1 MKRIALLMLVVL
13 VLGMTATA
21 FAKTKESSSP
31 YQQGVEVDASLVV
44 ASAPASGFDTGVG
57 VTFGAGTMLPQIDR
71 NLQGRVELSYFSWS
85 ATEFGVDVTYTR
97 IPIDIAGRY
106 YIPTQADNLKLYLQA
121 GLEISFDK
129 VEAAVPSPFGSIT
142 SSESTSNLGIVPGVG
157 IDYKINQN
165 LSLVADLRAHLIS
178 DSYMTIQGGVAY
190 HF

>member
-1 MKRIALLMLVVL
+1 MKKIALLILVVL
-13 VLGMTATA
+13 VLLGMTATA
-21 FAKTKESSSP
+21 FAKTVES

-129 VEAAVPSPFGSIT
+129 VEAAGPSPFGTST

-178 DSYMTIQGGVAY
+178 DSYLTIQGGVAY